1 MSEQIQRASTVAGGI
16 PYRSARVLFVRVTPS
31 GGVSIANTITG
42 KRDLL
47 NVLGPGDVAIACW
60 PGQYR
65 QDAFLIDEVEFTLAA
80 LT

>member
-1 MSEQIQRASTVAGGI
+1 MSEQLQRASAVAGGI
-16 PYRSARVLFVRVTPS
+16 PYRSARVLFIRVTPTGS
-31 GGVSIANTITG
+31 VSLANTVTG

-47 NVLGPGDVAIACW
+47 TVLGPGDIAIACW

-65 QDAFLIDEVEFTLAA
+65 QDAFLIDEVEFALGA